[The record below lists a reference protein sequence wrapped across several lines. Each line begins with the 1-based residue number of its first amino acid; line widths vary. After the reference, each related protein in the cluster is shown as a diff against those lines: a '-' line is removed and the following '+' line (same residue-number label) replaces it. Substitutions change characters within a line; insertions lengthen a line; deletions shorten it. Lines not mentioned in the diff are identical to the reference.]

1 MSAIRRPGVEVTQ
14 EFVTESPSI
23 LEPSQAACIVGPCYR
38 IVDAFDDEG
47 EPQSEA
53 LAGTY
58 RDGYGTISYDIPGL
72 EDDDSLTSL
81 TDEIRVFL
89 VVGSTTTELNSSDD
103 EETILSASD
112 TGSYLVAGPTFSDAA
127 ADFVSA
133 GVEADDVVRFTY
145 QGKTYDIWITSVS
158 TTSLVLDSASVP
170 EDVFLIDYSIIR
182 SPTQFVYS
190 AGSNASVAI
199 GTVDEYLTVSGVN
212 DLAASAGDG
221 TTIVV
226 SEAPIY
232 ESGTLG
238 ASGDC
243 VFMSAGSTFAADVG
257 EGEVSDT
264 FLFAY
269 AAPLGNEND
278 IELFEVLAGVD
289 DGVLIIESGLGVEL
303 VDQDFVVGTE
313 LAAGTDAVEGGA
325 GANITSALS
334 LFNTAGSTYI
344 PNTAG
349 TPDAPTYIE
358 LDGEGI
364 YEVVSVDSDTVL
376 EISPLCTVG
385 IGPVSFRVISEVA
398 SGADGATGA
407 TTDFV
412 SSGAEFVTSADGL
425 TAADLAIVVD
435 GDAYSVAS
443 ITSEG
448 QVVLADPLVSGNG
461 QSWDLVTETLDIA
474 VAWDDSASSLAVTM
488 GRTAGI
494 TSGTLE
500 GLSDAMDALEAAA
513 ERFDQ
518 ALTGAGSLLVPV
530 GTYTLDGGADNRQ
543 LVLDAD
549 LIGGTTPTGRV
560 YVSYKALRLDV
571 TAAASD
577 PALLSFDDTDD
588 LEDQLTTVTTANPLA
603 LGVYFALLNS
613 SNQAVKGL
621 GVSEISATKPMG
633 TLDAYIEALEFLEGQ
648 DIYCLAPLTQDPS
661 VLSMFQVHVDDMSEP
676 EAKSER
682 ITFLNLDFPTYSTA
696 ETVGSGT
703 EGNTGAAFNVAGT
716 QPFTTATDFTDL
728 GIEAGDILV
737 VSSLADTT
745 TLTPALGTQG
755 PLYGLVVVE
764 VTDGDSYSL
773 DVTVPAGL
781 SDDWNSLVDVS
792 FTVYRSGSALTTT
805 SEEASAIEAYGPAY
819 EDRRVVVM
827 WPDACVADVDGTS
840 SVIDGYYL
848 ACAWAGKLSGS
859 NPGQGFTNMTV
870 AGFTGLKRSNG
881 YFSEPALN
889 EFAGS
894 GLWVNI
900 QESSSAPIKCRHQ
913 LSTDV
918 SSIQRRE
925 VSITRVIDYVAKF
938 LRIALSK
945 KIGKFNIT
953 QSFLDSLATQV
964 QGLGRYLV
972 DAQILK
978 SFKLTSLAP
987 DADQVDTVNIT
998 VLIEPFYPCNY
1009 IALTVQV

>member
-38 IVDAFDDEG
+38 IVDAFDDKG
-47 EPQSEA
+47 EPQAEA

-58 RDGYGTISYDIPGL
+58 RDGYGTISYDMPGL

-103 EETILSASD
+103 EEIILSASD
-112 TGSYLVAGPTFSDAA
+112 TGNYLAAGPTFSDAT

-133 GVEADDVVRFTY
+133 GVEVDDVARFTY

-158 TTSLVLDSASVP
+158 MTSLGLEGASVP
-170 EDVFLIDYSIIR
+170 EDVLLVDYSIIR

-190 AGSNASVAI
+190 AGGNASVAV
-199 GTVDEYLTVSGVN
+199 GTVDEYLTISGIN
-212 DLAASAGDG
+212 DLAASAGEG

-226 SEAPIY
+226 GEAPIY

-243 VFMSAGSTFAADVG
+243 VFMSAGSTFVADVG

-264 FLFAY
+264 FLFTY
-269 AAPLGNEND
+269 GAPLGNENAVV
-278 IELFEVLAGVD
+278 LFEVLACVD
-289 DGVLIIESGLGVEL
+289 DGVLVIETGTGTELDGL
-303 VDQDFVVGTE
+303 DFVVGTE
-313 LAAGTDAVEGGA
+313 LAIGTNATADGA
-325 GANITSALS
+325 GAHVTSALS
-334 LFNTAGSTYI
+334 LFDTAGSTYI
-344 PNTAG
+344 ANTGG
-349 TPDAPTYIE
+349 TPDVPTYIE
-358 LDGEGI
+358 LDGGGI
-364 YEVVSVDSDTVL
+364 YEVTSVDSNTVL
-376 EISPLCTVG
+376 AISPNCTAG
-385 IGPVSFRVISEVA
+385 LGPVAFRVIGQVA
-398 SGADGATGA
+398 EGADGATGA

-412 SSGAEFVTSADGL
+412 SVGAEFETSTDGL

-435 GDAYSVAS
+435 GDTYSIAS

-448 QVVLADPLVSGNG
+448 QVVLADPLDSGNG

-474 VAWDDSASSLAVTM
+474 VAWDGAGSLAVTL

-500 GLSDAMDALEAAA
+500 ELSDAMDDLAASNV
-513 ERFDQ
+513 RFDQ
-518 ALTGAGSLLVPV
+518 SLTGAGSLLVPT
-530 GTYTLDGGADNRQ
+530 GTYTLDGGSDNRQ

-577 PALLSFDDTDD
+577 PAMLSFDDVDD
-588 LEDQLTTVTTANPLA
+588 LEGQLTTVTTANPLA

-648 DIYCLAPLTQDPS
+648 DVYCLAPLTQDPS

-716 QPFTTATDFTDL
+716 RPFTTATDFSDL

-755 PLYGLVVVE
+755 PLYGLTVVG

-781 SDDWNSLVDVS
+781 SGDWNSLVDVS

-805 SEEASAIEAYGPAY
+805 SEEAAAIEDYGPAY

-827 WPDACVADVDGTS
+827 WPDSCVADVDGTS
-840 SVIDGYYL
+840 SIIDGYYL

-870 AGFTGLKRSNG
+870 AGFTGVKHSNG
-881 YFSEPALN
+881 YFSEPTLN

-918 SSIQRRE
+918 SSIQKRE

-964 QGLGRYLV
+964 QGLGRYLT

-987 DADQVDTVNIT
+987 DAVQVDTVNIT